1 MANYQYK
8 ILDWDMIDKYVTKFS
23 ESFIEQNIDRMTFA
37 FNHLSSHG
45 SWEFVESSKDRNSK
59 PIFIF
64 KRSSEG
70 SYADYEA
77 AGDDIGK
84 ELIDIELS

>member
-8 ILDWDMIDKYVTKFS
+8 ILDWDMIDKYVTRFS
-23 ESFIEQNIDRMTFA
+23 ENFIEQNIERMTFT
-37 FNHLSSHG
+37 FNHLSNHG
-45 SWEFVESSKDRNSK
+45 SWEFVESSKDRNNK

-64 KRSSEG
+64 KRSAEG
-70 SYADYEA
+70 AYTDYEKES
-77 AGDDIGK
+77 DDIGK